1 MTAAMHK
8 RLFLL
13 GALAAAIILTPG
25 TGAAQAQTPIR
36 HSLYQQY
43 VDPFTASGWYPART
57 DMGVDWLVTRPLP
70 VLAIGDAVILGSN
83 SHDSGWPGGHFI
95 WYQLLDGSHAGDVI
109 YVAEHLKSLIAAG
122 AHVRAGQKIA
132 EALPGGTGTE
142 WGWGEA
148 DGATRANGCYH
159 EGVVT
164 HSGREMAR
172 FMKSLGAQVQDPPG
186 PGIDAPFGKLC

>member
-1 MTAAMHK
+1 MHK

-13 GALAAAIILTPG
+13 GLLAAAVMLVPG
-25 TGAAQAQTPIR
+25 ATIAQAQTPIR

-43 VDPFTASGWYPART
+43 IDPFTAEGWYPART
-57 DMGVDWLVTRPLP
+57 DMGVDWFVTRRLP

-95 WYQLLDGSHAGDVI
+95 WYQLLDGSHAGDII
-109 YVAEHLKSLIAAG
+109 YVAEHLTKLVAAG
-122 AHVRAGQKIA
+122 AHVRAGQRIA
-132 EALPGGTGTE
+132 VALPGGTGTE
-142 WGWGEA
+142 WGWAESN
-148 DGATRANGCYH
+148 GATRANACYH
-159 EGVVT
+159 EGQVT

-186 PGIDAPFGKLC
+186 PGSDGPFGKLC